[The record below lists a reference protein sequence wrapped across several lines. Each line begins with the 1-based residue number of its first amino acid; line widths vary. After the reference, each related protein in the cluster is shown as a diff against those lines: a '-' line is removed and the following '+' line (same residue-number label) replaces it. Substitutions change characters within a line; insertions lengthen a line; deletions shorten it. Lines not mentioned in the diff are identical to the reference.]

1 MSNHTTALT
10 VADLYPAR
18 LRRLRTA
25 SARVGGWSSGHEA
38 ELLELLLLTAPR
50 LRTMLQHVL
59 HPSGA
64 RVPACS
70 VEPTTEEGAAD
81 VAVLEVTE
89 VRAYNRAGRPSG
101 YTEEVTE
108 TLMDFAD
115 LEAELLDAPTAL
127 VVSLDALAGA
137 SVHLPVD

>member
-25 SARVGGWSSGHEA
+25 SASVGGWLPTHEA
-38 ELLELLLLTAPR
+38 ELLELLLLAAPR
-50 LRTMLQHVL
+50 LRTMLQRVL
-59 HPSGA
+59 RPSGA
-64 RVPACS
+64 RVPACNIA
-70 VEPTTEEGAAD
+70 PTTEEGAAD
-81 VAVLEVTE
+81 VAVLEVAE

-108 TLMDFAD
+108 TLVDFAE
-115 LEAELLDAPTAL
+115 LEAELLDTPTAL